1 MTSTLFSLC
10 VILLLKPNVL
20 ENLQFSLKTITF
32 FLHFTAIP
40 VSLVPSRTSFKS
52 LRCEPQLGEFMITSA
67 V

>member
-32 FLHFTAIP
+32 LHFTAIP
-40 VSLVPSRTSFKS
+40 VSLVPTRTSFKS

-67 V
+67 A